1 MNMCL
6 CGVNVCVCCSPSV
19 EDPRRSVGHYWSLV
33 SISLSVGSNML
44 FKELS
49 SLLTNP
55 YWDLGDYS
63 TGKCLLSY
71 SAIDYM

>member
-1 MNMCL
+1 
-6 CGVNVCVCCSPSV
+6 
-19 EDPRRSVGHYWSLV
+19 
-33 SISLSVGSNML
+33 ML

-71 SAIDYM
+71 SAVDYM